1 MIKSQRSNIERNK
14 PIEDGKGIGIDEISR
29 KNGRINNNL
38 KPQV

>member
-14 PIEDGKGIGIDEISR
+14 PIEDGKEISIDEIIR